1 MISCHERII
10 RATIHLFHY
19 CDHLRIQNPCS
30 QTPMTEGFHVKDY
43 GQPVKRYVQTMDLK
57 DDPELIAEYRR
68 RHSQEESWKEIRD
81 GIREV
86 GILDMQIFI
95 LGTRLVMIVET
106 GLDFDW
112 DSAMA
117 RLATLPRQQEWEDYM
132 AIFQK
137 CAEGATSDEKWQM
150 MDRIFYLY

>member
-1 MISCHERII
+1 
-10 RATIHLFHY
+10 
-19 CDHLRIQNPCS
+19 
-30 QTPMTEGFHVKDY
+30 MTEGYHVKEY

-57 DDPELIAEYRR
+57 DDPELIAEYKR
-68 RHSQEESWKEIRD
+68 RHSQAEAWPEIQA

-106 GLDFDW
+106 PIDFEW
-112 DSAMA
+112 DRAMA

-132 AIFQK
+132 AIFQQ

-150 MDRIFYLY
+150 MERMFYLYEEV

>member
-1 MISCHERII
+1 M
-10 RATIHLFHY
+10 A
-19 CDHLRIQNPCS
+19 
-30 QTPMTEGFHVKDY
+30 EGYHVKAY
-43 GQPVKRYVQTMDLK
+43 GQPVKRYVQTMNLK
-57 DDPELIAEYRR
+57 DDPQLIAEYKR
-68 RHSQEESWKEIRD
+68 RHSQAEAWPEILA

-106 GLDFDW
+106 PVDFEW
-112 DSAMA
+112 DQAMT

-132 AIFQK
+132 AIFQQ

-150 MDRIFYLY
+150 MERMFYLYDK

>member
-1 MISCHERII
+1 MI
-10 RATIHLFHY
+10 
-19 CDHLRIQNPCS
+19 
-30 QTPMTEGFHVKDY
+30 EGYHVKEY

-57 DDPELIAEYRR
+57 DDPELIAEYKR
-68 RHSQEESWKEIRD
+68 RHSQREVWPEILA

-106 GLDFDW
+106 PVGFEW
-112 DSAMA
+112 DRAMT

-132 AIFQK
+132 AIFQQ

-150 MDRIFYLY
+150 MERMFYLYEK

>member
-1 MISCHERII
+1 
-10 RATIHLFHY
+10 
-19 CDHLRIQNPCS
+19 
-30 QTPMTEGFHVKDY
+30 MTEGYHVKDY

-57 DDPELIAEYRR
+57 DDPELIMEYRR
-68 RHSQEESWKEIRD
+68 RHSQAEAWPEILA

-106 GLDFDW
+106 PVDFEW
-112 DSAMA
+112 ERAMA

-132 AIFQK
+132 AIFQQ

-150 MDRIFYLY
+150 MERMFYLYSV

>member
-1 MISCHERII
+1 
-10 RATIHLFHY
+10 
-19 CDHLRIQNPCS
+19 
-30 QTPMTEGFHVKDY
+30 MTEGYHVKKY

-57 DDPELIAEYRR
+57 DDPELIAEYKR
-68 RHSQEESWKEIRD
+68 RHSQGEAWPEILT

-95 LGTRLVMIVET
+95 LGTHLVMIVET
-106 GLDFDW
+106 PIDFEW

-132 AIFQK
+132 AIFQQ

-150 MDRIFYLY
+150 MERMFYLYEKDKT

>member
-1 MISCHERII
+1 M
-10 RATIHLFHY
+10 LG
-19 CDHLRIQNPCS
+19 
-30 QTPMTEGFHVKDY
+30 TEGYHVKEY

-57 DDPELIAEYRR
+57 DDPQLIAEYKR
-68 RHSQEESWKEIRD
+68 RHSQAEAWPEILA

-106 GLDFDW
+106 PIDFEW

-132 AIFQK
+132 AIFQQ

-150 MDRIFYLY
+150 MERMFYLYSV